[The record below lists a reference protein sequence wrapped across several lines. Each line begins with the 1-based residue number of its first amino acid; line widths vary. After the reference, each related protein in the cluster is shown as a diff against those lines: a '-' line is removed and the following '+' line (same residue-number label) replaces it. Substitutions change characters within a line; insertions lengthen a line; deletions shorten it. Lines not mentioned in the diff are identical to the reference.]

1 MDLLADPRVYALQL
15 MADTEA
21 AAEVRTQGCPR
32 CGGALHAANYAR
44 KPRAG
49 QALLPTGYEQ
59 RFSFCCASED
69 CRKRRMPPS
78 FRFLGRRVYVGA
90 VVVLATAMMHG
101 VTPWRAARL
110 RELTGASL
118 RTLTRW
124 RRWWAETFPETP
136 TWKQAR
142 GLVRTPV
149 DETTL
154 PLSLLNAFTGD
165 GRERLMALLRLLL
178 PLTTPALAGR
188 A

>member
-1 MDLLADPRVYALQL
+1 
-15 MADTEA
+15 
-21 AAEVRTQGCPR
+21 
-32 CGGALHAANYAR
+32 
-44 KPRAG
+44 
-49 QALLPTGYEQ
+49 
-59 RFSFCCASED
+59 
-69 CRKRRMPPS
+69 MPPS
-78 FRFLGRRVYVGA
+78 LRFLGRRVYVGA

-142 GLVRTPV
+142 GLVRTV
-149 DETTL
+149 DEMTL
-154 PLSLLNAFTGD
+154 PLPLLNAFTGD

-178 PLTTPALAGR
+178 PLTTSALAGH